1 MVIPPALLNEPYIAG
16 SEGDWDTGAEGEDG
30 NESEDSDEEP
40 KQSEQE
46 IQNTPT
52 QLQCKIKDA
61 WIALKNIKLST
72 HAESKLLS
80 IQQLVQMRNPE
91 AISTTMQSNQMMNQQ
106 G

>member
-1 MVIPPALLNEPYIAG
+1 MKKETYQLQCNSMMIPPSLLNEPYIAG

-52 QLQCKIKDA
+52 P
-61 WIALKNIKLST
+61 T
-72 HAESKLLS
+72 P
-80 IQQLVQMRNPE
+80 VQ
-91 AISTTMQSNQMMNQQ
+91 
-106 G
+106 GK